1 MGNRD
6 RVVAAALAL
15 MNEYGAEAIGT
26 NRIAAEA
33 DVSPGNL
40 YYHFANREEIVRV
53 LFDALE
59 AEFRDVLQRDVE
71 SPLSP
76 GRVAAFY
83 VRSFDLAWRYR
94 FFFGGTLGLLRR
106 DAELARRYRALQ
118 AWAIDEL
125 EGIAGRI
132 AADGRLAHPRRQAGL
147 RSVALSTW
155 LIWSNW
161 IRYLQ
166 ISGHET
172 IARADMAA
180 GVGQLFD
187 VLSPYL
193 EDRFEREVRRLVE
206 AAWPPEGPDGA
217 V

>member
-15 MNEYGAEAIGT
+15 MNEQGAEAVGT

-33 DVSPGNL
+33 GVSPGNL

-59 AEFRDVLQRDVE
+59 AEFRDVLQRDVA

-76 GRVAAFY
+76 ERVAAFY

-125 EGIAGRI
+125 ERIAARI
-132 AADGRLAHPRRQAGL
+132 AADGHLDHPRGQAGL

-166 ISGHET
+166 ISGHES
-172 IARADMAA
+172 IARADMAT

-187 VLSPYL
+187 VLAPHL
-193 EDRFEREVRRLVE
+193 DHAFAREVRRLVD
-206 AAWPPEGPDGA
+206 DGWRP
-217 V
+217 